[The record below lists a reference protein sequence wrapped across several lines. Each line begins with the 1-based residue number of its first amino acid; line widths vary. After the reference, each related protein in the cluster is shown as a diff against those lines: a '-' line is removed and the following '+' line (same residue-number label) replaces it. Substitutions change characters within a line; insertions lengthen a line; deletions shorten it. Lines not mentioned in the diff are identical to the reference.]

1 MSVARIHNARM
12 RDLVVSAEAAAA
24 FIGPGETVAM
34 SGFTGS
40 GYPKAVP
47 MALAQRI
54 ETAHQAGQ
62 EFKIN
67 LLTGA
72 STAPELDGAL
82 AKAEGL
88 ALRMPFQTDPDA
100 RKRINSGELDYIDI
114 HLSHVAQHV
123 WFGFYGDI
131 DTAVVEVSSI
141 LEDGSL
147 VPATSV
153 GNNKTWLD
161 LAKKVIIE
169 VNDWQ
174 PEDILGMHDVYY
186 GTALPPHARYRQLE
200 YRRVAAVELHI
211 RYEPVPHHAQP
222 RVYGAVFH
230 GVRGLSPC
238 VVCTRYGCHRNQ
250 GGHPIGCRG

>member
-1 MSVARIHNARM
+1 MPTDRILHPGLRQ
-12 RDLVVSAEAAAA
+12 RIVSAEHAATL
-24 FIGPGETVAM
+24 IQPGETVAM

-47 MALAQRI
+47 QSLARRI
-54 ETAHQAGQ
+54 EQAHERG
-62 EFKIN
+62 EDFRIN

-131 DTAVVEVSSI
+131 DTAVITLKLANGAIGVIDNSRKAVYGYDQRAEVFGSKGAIQISNDTGSSAVFSGEHGVVAEKPKYFF
-141 LEDGSL
+141 LERYMQSFADEISCFVDSVVNDKPTVVNGDDGL
-147 VPATSV
+147 QPVLIA
-153 GNNKTWLD
+153 LA
-161 LAKKVIIE
+161 AKKSMEEGRPVRISE
-169 VNDWQ
+169 VNQ
-174 PEDILGMHDVYY
+174 
-186 GTALPPHARYRQLE
+186 
-200 YRRVAAVELHI
+200 
-211 RYEPVPHHAQP
+211 
-222 RVYGAVFH
+222 
-230 GVRGLSPC
+230 
-238 VVCTRYGCHRNQ
+238 
-250 GGHPIGCRG
+250 